1 MASSLKS
8 FAFGCVSVVALCLA
22 ACSQF
27 PVSVIPTPL
36 RPAAHADTAS
46 TVVPSED
53 ASREITVTKVA
64 APPFPAAADVVRSP
78 SGPPLSNRASDATIS
93 FTFQQLALPQFAQLV
108 YGRILQRAVTFDPV
122 VAARTDLVTIRTG
135 KPQTPAEIEQITRAL
150 LKSYGV
156 AVIETGSFVRIVPD
170 AAALGYSPLI
180 KRGRALPET
189 PEALRP
195 VFQLI
200 EMQAI
205 PVQQATSQLRL
216 MFGARIQ
223 ILDDVPRNAVLIGG
237 QGDDIAAVIEAIR
250 VLDQPLMKGR
260 NAIKITPVFWSVE
273 DLSRR
278 IGELLSAQGYAVSN
292 PSIQGQTGPVQL
304 VPIPAINTLFV
315 FAVDPKLA
323 DYVTQWAKELDR
335 PSSRGIGT
343 GYFTY
348 PVKHIDAESLAKTIQ
363 ALIDGAP
370 ATATAAT
377 SSTQAGAAGQVQT
390 GANAPRRS
398 RVVVNAASN
407 TLIFQGS
414 SEEYAQWIGLLQEL
428 DRPAK
433 SALVEVTVAEI
444 TLDDRTQ
451 LGVQWYDLFRN
462 GTNIASLG
470 GTALGLLPNVNAAG
484 FAFTRVDSAGRVR
497 AAINLLASTGKARVL
512 STPRVM
518 ARNGETA
525 TIQVGQEIPIVT
537 SNLSNANTGGVGGVL
552 QTIQYRSTGVI
563 LTVKPVIH
571 SSGRVDVDLTQE
583 VSTPGTT
590 APGAT
595 SPPINTR
602 KATSNMTMRD
612 GSSVLLA
619 GLMQQTINR
628 SNDGIPL
635 LKDIPYAGA
644 LFRNT
649 IDTLNKTELVIL
661 VTTYVIEDDNDAD
674 LITNAVK
681 SQFDASDAWR
691 PGPTIQRLRPSES
704 DVHGPNAIDKPPS
717 VQGPIPTPL
726 ATPPAQ

>member
-1 MASSLKS
+1 
-8 FAFGCVSVVALCLA
+8 
-22 ACSQF
+22 
-27 PVSVIPTPL
+27 
-36 RPAAHADTAS
+36 
-46 TVVPSED
+46 
-53 ASREITVTKVA
+53 
-64 APPFPAAADVVRSP
+64 
-78 SGPPLSNRASDATIS
+78 
-93 FTFQQLALPQFAQLV
+93 
-108 YGRILQRAVTFDPV
+108 
-122 VAARTDLVTIRTG
+122 
-135 KPQTPAEIEQITRAL
+135 
-150 LKSYGV
+150 
-156 AVIETGSFVRIVPD
+156 
-170 AAALGYSPLI
+170 
-180 KRGRALPET
+180 
-189 PEALRP
+189 
-195 VFQLI
+195 
-200 EMQAI
+200 
-205 PVQQATSQLRL
+205 
-216 MFGARIQ
+216 
-223 ILDDVPRNAVLIGG
+223 
-237 QGDDIAAVIEAIR
+237 
-250 VLDQPLMKGR
+250 MKGR
-260 NAIKITPVFWSVE
+260 NAIKITPVFWSVD

-278 IGELLSAQGYAVSN
+278 LAELLAAQGYNVTN
-292 PSIQGQTGPVQL
+292 PAIQGQTGPIQL
-304 VPIPAINTLFV
+304 VPISAVNTLFV
-315 FAVDPKLA
+315 FAVDA
-323 DYVTQWAKELDR
+323 RVAAYVAQWAKELDK
-335 PSSRGIGT
+335 PTARGTGA

-363 ALIDGAP
+363 ALIDGA
-370 ATATAAT
+370 AASTAAT
-377 SSTQAGAAGQVQT
+377 NATTTQTAGAQPATT
-390 GANAPRRS
+390 GAAATTRRS

-414 SEEYAQWIGLLQEL
+414 AEEFSQWIGLLQEL

-433 SALVEVTVAEI
+433 SAMVEVTVAEV
-444 TLDDRTQ
+444 TLDDSTQ
-451 LGVQWYDLFRN
+451 LGVQWYNLFRN
-462 GTNIASLG
+462 GTNIASFG
-470 GTALGLLPNVNAAG
+470 GAALGLLPNINTTGLTVQ
-484 FAFTRVDSAGRVR
+484 RVDSAGQVR

-512 STPRVM
+512 STPRIM

-583 VSTPGTT
+583 VSTPG
-590 APGAT
+590 ALPAGGT

-649 IDTLNKTELVIL
+649 TDTLNKTELIIL

-691 PGPTIQRLRPSES
+691 PGPSLQRLRPSDA
-704 DVHGPNAIDKPPS
+704 DVVGPNAIDTPKTLSGSDVVPRPARALPS
-717 VQGPIPTPL
+717 SPIVVSPSTGAPVGDTPL
-726 ATPPAQ
+726 PQ

>member
-1 MASSLKS
+1 M
-8 FAFGCVSVVALCLA
+8 
-22 ACSQF
+22 
-27 PVSVIPTPL
+27 
-36 RPAAHADTAS
+36 
-46 TVVPSED
+46 
-53 ASREITVTKVA
+53 
-64 APPFPAAADVVRSP
+64 
-78 SGPPLSNRASDATIS
+78 SNRPSDATIS
-93 FTFQQLALPQFAQLV
+93 FTFQQMALPQFAQLV
-108 YGRILQRAVTFDPV
+108 YGTILKRAITFDPI

-135 KPQTPAEIEQITRAL
+135 KPQTPAEIEQITRTL
-150 LKSYGV
+150 LKTYGV
-156 AVIETGSFVRIVPD
+156 AVIESGSFVRIVPD
-170 AAALGYSPLI
+170 TAALGYSPLI

-195 VFQLI
+195 IFQLI
-200 EMQAI
+200 EMQAV
-205 PVQQATSQLRL
+205 PVQQATNQLRL
-216 MFGARIQ
+216 MFGSRIQ
-223 ILDDVPRNAVLIGG
+223 ILDDVPRNAVLVGG
-237 QGDDIAAVIEAIR
+237 QGDDIAAVIEALR

-260 NAIKITPVFWSVE
+260 NAIKITPVFWSVD

-278 IGELLSAQGYAVSN
+278 IGELLAAQGYSVSN

-304 VPIPAINTLFV
+304 VPIAAINTLFV
-315 FAVDPKLA
+315 FAVDPKLTE
-323 DYVTQWAKELDR
+323 YVANWAKELDQ
-335 PSSRGIGT
+335 PSSRGTGS

-370 ATATAAT
+370 ATTNATT
-377 SSTQAGAAGQVQT
+377 GSTQPGAAGQIQQA
-390 GANAPRRS
+390 GANPPRRS

-414 SEEYAQWIGLLQEL
+414 SEEFARWIGLLQEL

-444 TLDDRTQ
+444 TLDDSTQ
-451 LGVQWYDLFRN
+451 LGVQWYELFRN
-462 GTNIASLG
+462 GTNIAGLG
-470 GTALGLLPNVNAAG
+470 GAALGLTPNLNAAG
-484 FAFTRVDSAGRVR
+484 FTFSRVDSAGQVR

-512 STPRVM
+512 STPRIM

-583 VSTPGTT
+583 VSTPG
-590 APGAT
+590 PVPSGAT

-612 GSSVLLA
+612 GSSILLA
-619 GLMQQTINR
+619 GLMQQTVNR
-628 SNDGIPL
+628 TNSGVPL

-644 LFRNT
+644 LFRSST
-649 IDTLNKTELVIL
+649 DTLNKTELIIL
-661 VTTYVIEDDNDAD
+661 VTTYVIEDDSDAD

-681 SQFDASDAWR
+681 SRFEASDAWR
-691 PGPTIQRLRPSES
+691 PEPTIKRLRPSET
-704 DVHGPNAIDKPPS
+704 DIQGPNRVDSELPVNTPNPPQS
-717 VQGPIPTPL
+717 VTPRNN
-726 ATPPAQ
+726 